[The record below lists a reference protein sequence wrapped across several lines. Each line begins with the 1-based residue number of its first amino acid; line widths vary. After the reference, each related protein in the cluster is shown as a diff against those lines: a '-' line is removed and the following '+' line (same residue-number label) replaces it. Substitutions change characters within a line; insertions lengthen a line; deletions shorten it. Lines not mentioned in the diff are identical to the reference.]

1 MESRLTKKPRI
12 VAWNTKQSLK
22 NRWHICINVAYLETV
37 DPSYSQKAS
46 RLCPCKSEILLFCQ
60 GSSQKRKQS
69 FQGRGK
75 PISIFSH
82 PSLTTLVEFLVNEVS
97 LDRTRESTI
106 GSLNTLTQSF
116 SVSCLNILDIIAAV
130 LDSTLGIALIRKSE
144 QELNSGF
151 LSP

>member
-1 MESRLTKKPRI
+1 M
-12 VAWNTKQSLK
+12 K

-37 DPSYSQKAS
+37 ECRSILLRSS
-46 RLCPCKSEILLFCQ
+46 RLVLANQKSFF
-60 GSSQKRKQS
+60 RKQL
-69 FQGRGK
+69 RKLRRRKGK

-97 LDRTRESTI
+97 LDRTSRESTI

-144 QELNSGF
+144 
-151 LSP
+151 